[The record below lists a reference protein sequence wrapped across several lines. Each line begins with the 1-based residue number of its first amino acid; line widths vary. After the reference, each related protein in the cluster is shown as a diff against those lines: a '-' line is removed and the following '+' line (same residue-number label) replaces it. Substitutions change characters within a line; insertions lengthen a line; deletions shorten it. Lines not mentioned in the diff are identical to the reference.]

1 MYARYL
7 PACTCKQMAD
17 SDIHHISALLYEHAP
32 LATLMYDAAQLLAQN
47 LRLRPIHGLLRAFP
61 AGGLITA
68 RQLTPYSRGDQ
79 VLRLYSRRSDQ
90 RIEPPVISRHFGGV
104 E

>member
-7 PACTCKQMAD
+7 PACTCKQMAN
-17 SDIHHISALLYEHAP
+17 SNIHQISALLYEHAP
-32 LATLMYDAAQLLAQN
+32 LSTLMYDAAQLLAKN
-47 LRLRPIHGLLRAFP
+47 LRLGTIDGLLRAFTV
-61 AGGLITA
+61 GGLITA

-79 VLRLYSRRSDQ
+79 VLRFYSRRSDQ

-104 E
+104 G